1 MPKQICPSCLIAVVA
16 LIIVGLKHTS
26 HPLLIATLILTF
38 IGISAFLYSTRRFMR
53 GTKDC
58 ATCNQT
64 SISSIDIP
72 RGKEQSIQ
80 VQPAE
85 TNK

>member
-1 MPKQICPSCLIAVVA
+1 MPKQICPGCLIALVA

-26 HPLLIATLILTF
+26 HPLLIAIPILAF

-53 GTKDC
+53 GAKDC
-58 ATCNQT
+58 YTCNQT

-72 RGKEQSIQ
+72 RGKEQSTQ
-80 VQPAE
+80 AQPAE
-85 TNK
+85 TSK